1 MYKLGVGIGVALIA
15 ALPMSAFADDGARA
29 LVEGVRNAVPKT
41 TAISRAKLTSSRG
54 WEREIEIFSE
64 RTDDTLS
71 TFMEVIGPQDVKD
84 TRFLFFERVAEAD
97 EQHIYIPLI
106 KRAMRIADDTR
117 KQAFLGSDFYVSDL
131 IAPNPQ
137 QYDYRIV
144 GEEEVLGR
152 PCRLVEAVPK
162 DLEGELYSRA
172 IFAVDPKD
180 HLILQTTFFDLGGD
194 RLKVW
199 KVEKLE
205 KIQDHWTILR
215 HTVENVQDKTSSTL
229 ALESIEYGAT
239 LPSGIFTRAR
249 LLR

>member
-1 MYKLGVGIGVALIA
+1 MKRFGVAIGVALLA
-15 ALPMSAFADDGARA
+15 TSSSQTFADDGARA
-29 LVEGVRNAVPKT
+29 LVEGVRHAVPKT
-41 TAISRAKLTSSRG
+41 TATSRAKLTSSRG

-84 TRFLFFERVAEAD
+84 TRFLFFERTEAAD

-131 IAPNPQ
+131 IAPDVAR
-137 QYDYRIV
+137 YDYRFV

-162 DLEGELYSRA
+162 ELEGELYSRA
-172 IFAVDPKD
+172 IFAIDPQD

-194 RLKVW
+194 LLKVW

-205 KIQDHWTILR
+205 KVQDHWTILR

-229 ALESIEYGAT
+229 TLETIEYGAT